1 MNALVE
7 TLIRAARSGLGGN
20 LEEINEAML
29 DLGWASAG
37 AIAPPYSRHW
47 EAKGIRFNVFEDAG
61 GWCADVLFRE
71 LWPEDEEDLGSDA
84 VAKACEVEGK
94 FR

>member
-1 MNALVE
+1 MGVHDWPVN
-7 TLIRAARSGLGGN
+7 LGVISMRPGD
-20 LEEINEAML
+20 NEAML
-29 DLGWASAG
+29 DLGWAAAG
-37 AIAPPYSRHW
+37 SIAPPYSRHW
-47 EAKGIRFNVFEDAG
+47 EAEGIRFNVFEGAG

-71 LWPEDEEDLGSDA
+71 VWPEDEEDLGSDA